1 MKIQLSTLF
10 LILISHLNFGQSNVQ
25 WDNKFNAATGSIEFK
40 ATIAEGWHLYS
51 QFISDEIGPVP
62 TTFVFEPNSKLKL
75 IGKVVEPTPIQK
87 YDENFEGML
96 DFFEGEVVF
105 SQKVALKKSTV
116 LKGTITYMV
125 CNNTMCLPPIDK
137 PITIELKK

>member
-10 LILISHLNFGQSNVQ
+10 FILISNLIFGQSNVQ
-25 WDNKFNAATGSIEFK
+25 WDNKFNAASSSIEFK

-51 QFISDEIGPVP
+51 QFISDDIGPVP
-62 TTFVFEPNSKLKL
+62 TTFVFESNSKVKL
-75 IGKVVEPTPIQK
+75 IGKVTEPTPIQK

-96 DFFEGEVVF
+96 DFFEGEVIF
-105 SQKVALKKSTV
+105 TQKVALKKSTV

-137 PITIELKK
+137 LITIELKK

>member
-10 LILISHLNFGQSNVQ
+10 FILISHLNFGQSNVQ
-25 WDNKFNAATGSIEFK
+25 WDNKYNAANSSIEFK

-51 QFISDEIGPVP
+51 QFISDDIGPVP

-75 IGKVVEPTPIQK
+75 IGKLAEPTPIQK